1 MLDKYL
7 FHNEMKQFLL
17 FNGQNDF
24 VIKWQKN
31 LKDLMNSKESF
42 RGNSERK

>member
-1 MLDKYL
+1 MPDKYL

-24 VIKWQKN
+24 VIKRQK
-31 LKDLMNSKESF
+31 K
-42 RGNSERK
+42 SERFDEQ